1 MKNYI
6 KDLLDLIETKPLSQ
20 LKKELSKKYKLK
32 SIPTNIKIL
41 NNLNKKQREKYSKY
55 FVTKA
60 IRTLSGVAPIAI
72 MTSPEKCPHGKC
84 IMCPGGLNSFF
95 GNTPQSYTGKEPAT
109 MRGIRTN
116 FDPFLQ
122 TFTRLEQYFV
132 LSQIPEKVELII
144 MGGTF
149 PSRDLNY
156 QKKFITQAFQA
167 LNTFSDLF
175 YKRNFDSEK
184 FNKFFELPGSIHDE
198 KRIKSVYKKILR
210 LKKRTNL
217 KIEHKK
223 NEKFKI
229 KCVGLTVE
237 TRPDQASEQQLK
249 FLLRLGVTRLEIG
262 VQSLDNK
269 ILKNIDRGHFIADTI
284 ETTKRAK
291 NMGFKINYHM
301 MIGLPGS
308 SLKKDIETFKALF
321 KDQSF
326 RPDMLKIYPCMVIK
340 GTKLYKLYKLKKYK
354 PLTTQQ
360 TIDLLNKIKR
370 FVPEYC
376 RIMRVQRDIPTKYTE
391 AGPNITNLRQY
402 LNKCKCIRCRE
413 PPIIRKYKAS
423 QEEEFFISLEEN
435 NYILGLCRL
444 RLLNNIAIIRELHI
458 YGELTKLKEKGKVQ
472 HKGYG
477 KLLLNKAEEIAEKN
491 NKNKI
496 LVISA
501 IGTRLYYKKLG
512 YKLEPPYMVKYIN

>member
-184 FNKFFELPGSIHDE
+184 FNKFFVPLLFFTKPNKKSI
-198 KRIKSVYKKILR
+198 
-210 LKKRTNL
+210 N
-217 KIEHKK
+217 
-223 NEKFKI
+223 
-229 KCVGLTVE
+229 
-237 TRPDQASEQQLK
+237 
-249 FLLRLGVTRLEIG
+249 
-262 VQSLDNK
+262 
-269 ILKNIDRGHFIADTI
+269 
-284 ETTKRAK
+284 
-291 NMGFKINYHM
+291 
-301 MIGLPGS
+301 
-308 SLKKDIETFKALF
+308 
-321 KDQSF
+321 
-326 RPDMLKIYPCMVIK
+326 
-340 GTKLYKLYKLKKYK
+340 
-354 PLTTQQ
+354 
-360 TIDLLNKIKR
+360 
-370 FVPEYC
+370 
-376 RIMRVQRDIPTKYTE
+376 
-391 AGPNITNLRQY
+391 
-402 LNKCKCIRCRE
+402 
-413 PPIIRKYKAS
+413 
-423 QEEEFFISLEEN
+423 
-435 NYILGLCRL
+435 
-444 RLLNNIAIIRELHI
+444 
-458 YGELTKLKEKGKVQ
+458 
-472 HKGYG
+472 
-477 KLLLNKAEEIAEKN
+477 
-491 NKNKI
+491 
-496 LVISA
+496 
-501 IGTRLYYKKLG
+501 
-512 YKLEPPYMVKYIN
+512 